1 MADTPQAVAVAIS
14 NHAQTGVLDIEWDNG
29 RRTRFEHAA
38 LRAACRC
45 ADCVCDPAQRE
56 ASFPEVRIVEIRPV
70 GAYGIQLIFS
80 DGHDRGI
87 YPWAYLLSLPN
98 GQ

>member
-1 MADTPQAVAVAIS
+1 MPQAAAVAIS
-14 NHAQTGVLDIEWDNG
+14 NHARTGVLDIEWDG
-29 RRTRFEHAA
+29 GQHSRFDHAA

-45 ADCVCDPAQRE
+45 ADCVCDPKQRE
-56 ASFPEVRIVEIRPV
+56 VGFPEVRIVEIRPV

-87 YPWAYLLSLPN
+87 YPWSYLLSLVN
-98 GQ
+98 GA